1 MTSRDHESLGTL
13 IDTAMIHDAVHI
25 ERCVMRHGG
34 IDAPAGVSYFVR
46 LDGCT
51 PVIVTAPHATEALRE
66 GKYRFSDGGG
76 TAALAHMLHRLGG
89 ATVVYTQYRSP
100 SDANYYDDNDFKR
113 TLGGLIEASPPVL
126 VLDIHASHDYRPYDV
141 DIGTMHGE
149 SLLGHVDLL
158 STLVS
163 DLQQEGIINLS
174 HNFFDATRAE
184 TVTRFT
190 SKLGVPA
197 IQLEISSTWLRPS
210 EGGLMAH
217 RFAQM
222 LQALSRFVRRC
233 SRLPEP
239 VLPR

>member
-1 MTSRDHESLGTL
+1 MTNRNPEPLGTL
-13 IDTAMIHDAVHI
+13 IDTAMIHDAVRI
-25 ERCVMRHGG
+25 ERCVTQQGG
-34 IDAPAGVSYFVR
+34 IDAPSGESYFVR
-46 LDGCT
+46 LAGST
-51 PVIVTAPHATEALRE
+51 PVIVTAPHATEILRE
-66 GKYRFSDGGG
+66 GQYRFSDGGG

-89 ATVVYTQYRSP
+89 ATVIYTQYRSP
-100 SDANYYDDNDFKR
+100 SDANYCDDNDFKR
-113 TLGGLIEASPPVL
+113 TLAGLIEASPPAL
-126 VLDIHASHDYRPYDV
+126 LLDIHASHDYRPYDV

-163 DLQQEGIINLS
+163 DLQQEGILNLS
-174 HNFFDATRAE
+174 HDFFGATRAA
-184 TVTRFT
+184 TVTHFT
-190 SKLGVPA
+190 SKLSVPA

-222 LQALSRFVRRC
+222 LQALSRYVRHF